1 MVLISKPQ
9 QSNNK
14 NDSTSKDRAT
24 KKTRSIYN
32 RIASVYDITRSIPD
46 LLLLGKWRKRLA
58 EEAEGRVLEVG
69 IGTGRNLSLYTE
81 KVDEV
86 HGIDLSP
93 GMLEKARN
101 RAKNLEVSDSKNI
114 KVNLSEMDVQ
124 NLEFSGEHFDTIIS
138 TFVFCSVPDPIKGLK
153 EVRRVVKPSGKVLML
168 EHVLSGI
175 PILSST
181 MKLLN
186 PVAGAVSGSEI
197 SRKTLKNL
205 EKADLKIVKNENV
218 LLDVIKFV
226 EAKR

>member
-1 MVLISKPQ
+1 VLISKPQ

-124 NLEFSGEHFDTIIS
+124 NLEFSGEHFDTI
-138 TFVFCSVPDPIKGLK
+138 
-153 EVRRVVKPSGKVLML
+153 
-168 EHVLSGI
+168 
-175 PILSST
+175 
-181 MKLLN
+181 
-186 PVAGAVSGSEI
+186 VSGSEI